1 MFNELDRYTLS
12 PMDAYWGC
20 EETKFEYW
28 LLVEL
33 AVIDAY
39 VVLGRLDPE
48 GAKLIRQYAR
58 FNLIRMKELEAKF
71 GHDMIAFTETV
82 RESLVGTPAER
93 FAFWFHLE
101 VTSYNIE
108 DPALIL
114 RLRQSTEVV
123 IGAAKNLQMVLRGRA
138 EECQN
143 MPMIMC
149 THGQDAQPDT
159 FGHIL
164 LVYVAQIE
172 RCWLRLQRSL
182 DDDLKEGNISGA
194 IGRYNEIDPEVERI
208 ALASLGLVPAK
219 AETQILQR
227 DRHAALMSHLSHLTS
242 MIGQMCSTFW
252 IMMHSGIREL
262 QEPRKKDQRGSSA
275 MPQKRNPILVEQLR
289 GLARML
295 RGCAVIANEN
305 IDTFEGRDISQSL
318 PERLIWPM
326 GFCLTHYAIVRATG
340 LVGNLVIFE
349 QQMRENLEVRTQGT
363 WASQRVRNS
372 LERAG
377 VEHNEAYEYVKNV
390 AFVAIDQKTP
400 MFELLCD
407 SDYAVSIGGGKATAL
422 QIFGREVLAECFD
435 VVSYLEQ
442 GAVALFGSKME

>member
-1 MFNELDRYTLS
+1 
-12 PMDAYWGC
+12 
-20 EETKFEYW
+20 
-28 LLVEL
+28 VEL

-39 VVLGRLDPE
+39 VALGRLHPE
-48 GAKLIRQYAR
+48 GASLIRKYAK
-58 FNLIRMKELEAKF
+58 FDLKRMKELEDKF

-108 DPALIL
+108 DPAFIL
-114 RLRQSTEVV
+114 RLCQSTEVV
-123 IGAAKNLQMVLRGRA
+123 IGAAKNLQTVLQCRA
-138 EECQN
+138 LECRD

-159 FGHIL
+159 FGHLL
-164 LVYVAQIE
+164 LVYAAEIG
-172 RCWLRLQRSL
+172 RCQLRLQRSL

-208 ALASLGLVPAK
+208 ALMNLGLVPAK

-242 MIGQMCSTFW
+242 AICQMCSTFW

-289 GLARML
+289 GLSRML

-326 GFCLTHYAIVRATG
+326 GFCLTHYAIVKTTG

-372 LERAG
+372 LERLG
-377 VEHNEAYEYVKNV
+377 VEHNAAYEYIKII
-390 AFVAIDQKTP
+390 AFEAIDQKIP
-400 MFELLCD
+400 MATLL
-407 SDYAVSIGGGKATAL
+407 SDETFRVKFGAGSNTAL
-422 QIFGREVLAECFD
+422 EILGSEVLNQCFD
-435 VVSYLEQ
+435 VYSYLEQ
-442 GAVALFGSKME
+442 GAIALFGEKLE